1 MTCRTCWGGEPKLRD
16 RLEAAM
22 KGKEYPFQSLL
33 GWLSGDHLSII
44 HDLRACS
51 SMA

>member
-1 MTCRTCWGGEPKLRD
+1 MACRTCWRGEAKLRD

-22 KGKEYPFQSLL
+22 KGKDDPLQSLL
-33 GWLSGDHLSII
+33 GRLSGDDLSII

-51 SMA
+51 SIA